1 VYSLYI
7 DFCMCVY
14 VCYIYLILF
23 ISLGYDIM
31 SHVFFLFFF
40 FRVQKNFTDYT
51 LGVCVYCY
59 PLRKNQRDW
68 EDSKFYSSV

>member
-31 SHVFFLFFF
+31 MSHVFCFF

-51 LGVCVYCY
+51 LGVCVCVCVLL
-59 PLRKNQRDW
+59 PLEEKPERLGG
-68 EDSKFYSSV
+68 